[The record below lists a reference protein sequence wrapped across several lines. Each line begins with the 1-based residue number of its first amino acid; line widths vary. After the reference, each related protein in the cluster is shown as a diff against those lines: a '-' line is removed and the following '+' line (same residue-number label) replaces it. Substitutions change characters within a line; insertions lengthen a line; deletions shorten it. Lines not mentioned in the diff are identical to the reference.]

1 MFVLVIGGGK
11 IGGYLGGLL
20 LSEGY
25 QVKIIEAREEHV
37 AVLRRDLPPDVIVHG
52 NGTEPALLE
61 RCGILQAQVVAA
73 VTGNDETNLVVT
85 NLARLE
91 FGVPRTIARVNN
103 PKNAWMFTPV
113 MGVDVALN
121 QADLIARLIAEEMS
135 LGDMMTLLKLQ
146 RGQYSLVEQK
156 VKPDAQIVGKRV
168 DQLGLPTECL
178 LTGVLRAGALILPH
192 GGLVVQGD
200 DELIALV
207 HVTRVQELHALLE

>member
-1 MFVLVIGGGK
+1 MFVLIIGGGK

-20 LSEGY
+20 LNEGY
-25 QVKIIEAREEHV
+25 QIKIIEQREEHI
-37 AVLRRDLPPDVIVHG
+37 AVLRRDLPHDVIVQG

-61 RCGILQAQVVAA
+61 RCGILQAQVIAA
-73 VTGNDETNLVVT
+73 VTGSDETNLVVT

-103 PKNAWMFTPV
+103 PKNAWMFTPQ

-121 QADLIARLIAEEMS
+121 QADLMARLIAEEMS

-156 VKPDAQIVGKRV
+156 IRPDSHIVGKRV
-168 DQLGLPTECL
+168 DQLGLPTESL
-178 LTGVLRAGALILPH
+178 LTGVIRS
-192 GGLVVQGD
+192 GGLVLPRGDLVVQAG
-200 DELIALV
+200 DELIAVV
-207 HVTRVQELHALLE
+207 HTTKVQDLRSLLE

>member
-1 MFVLVIGGGK
+1 MFVLIIGGGK

-20 LSEGY
+20 LSEGH
-25 QVKIIEAREEHV
+25 QVKIIEARDEHLV
-37 AVLRRDLPPDVIVHG
+37 ALRRDLPEDVIVHG

-103 PKNAWMFTPV
+103 PKNAWMFTPQ

-121 QADLIARLIAEEMS
+121 QADLMARLIAEEMS

-156 VKPDAQIVGKRV
+156 IPPGSNVAGKRV
-168 DQLGLPTECL
+168 DQLGLPAESL
-178 LTGVLRAGALILPH
+178 LTGVLRGGALIIPR
-192 GGLVVQGD
+192 GDLVVQGG

-207 HVTRVQELHALLE
+207 HTSKVQELRGLLE

>member
-20 LSEGY
+20 LSEGH
-25 QVKIIEAREEHV
+25 QVKIIEAREEHL
-37 AVLRRDLPPDVIVHG
+37 AVLRRDLPEDVIVHG

-103 PKNAWMFTPV
+103 PKNAWMFTPQ
-113 MGVDVALN
+113 MGVDVSLN
-121 QADLIARLIAEEMS
+121 QADLMARLIAEEMS

-156 VKPDAQIVGKRV
+156 ISPGSQVAGKRV
-168 DQLGLPTECL
+168 DQLNLPAESL
-178 LTGVLRAGALILPH
+178 LTGVLRGGALIIPR
-192 GGLVVQGD
+192 GDLVVQSG

-207 HVTRVQELHALLE
+207 HTTKVRELRGLLE